1 MYPSSSQGKEIICLT
16 CSKCKLIIMC
26 LNLPVL
32 EDVGVRVVLPREH
45 VDQPALVGDARV
57 VKERL
62 HV

>member
-1 MYPSSSQGKEIICLT
+1 
-16 CSKCKLIIMC
+16 MC

-32 EDVGVRVVLPREH
+32 EDVGIRVVLPREH